1 VRRIAAFAIAS
12 QTEIVWLIEDP
23 WPFVL
28 LNGAELTQFVGDLAF
43 DQGEIVTKLALHPEE
58 ALDVE
63 HQFSLGVGIANVL
76 EQSVESLPRLAA
88 KRYIVAIRHR
98 GLLVGQR
105 S

>member
-12 QTEIVWLIEDP
+12 QTKIAWLIDGP

-28 LNGAELTQFVGDLAF
+28 LDGAELTQFVGDLAF

-63 HQFSLGVGIANVL
+63 HQFSLGVGVANVL
-76 EQSVESLPRLAA
+76 EQRVESLPRLAGE
-88 KRYIVAIRHR
+88 RYVIAICHR